1 MAWKKSHI
9 GHYDNLPPMLHL
21 LSPARSSVTQ
31 DLDNLWCSTCVEVKK
46 NLRVD
51 IRRIFGLKSLWWRG
65 GYKSEGANSFWNVPC
80 RSAVVLQAAR
90 GVLALRAS
98 ILTPLA
104 LRVGALRLLFSMVLI
119 LSS

>member
-1 MAWKKSHI
+1 
-9 GHYDNLPPMLHL
+9 MLHL

-51 IRRIFGLKSLWWRG
+51 IRRIFGLKTLWWRG

-80 RSAVVLQAAR
+80 RSAVVNQAAR
-90 GVLALRAS
+90 VLALRAS
-98 ILTPLA
+98 ILTSLA
-104 LRVGALRLLFSMVLI
+104 LWAGALRLLCSMVLR
-119 LSS
+119 LGS